1 MAHEHL
7 KYIAT
12 PQKLTDLRGS
22 YARYCTAKLHS
33 ETNKTCEAMN
43 IHFAK
48 CSCCSHGVEDPLDPY
63 FIEELSHHKFNL
75 DGIWQWRFVS
85 LRLLAMASNGLQPTR
100 SLLITIDNRKEN
112 RRYLSHFWTSSTSFK
127 GPYGRCLNTFYGSF
141 SHLLIWV
148 EHSGSNPRLP
158 LEHPQ
163 KTSNLTLLNMNSLE
177 YNLNP
182 LCLHDASGNTRQ

>member
-63 FIEELSHHKFNL
+63 FIEELSHHKFN
-75 DGIWQWRFVS
+75 
-85 LRLLAMASNGLQPTR
+85 
-100 SLLITIDNRKEN
+100 
-112 RRYLSHFWTSSTSFK
+112 
-127 GPYGRCLNTFYGSF
+127 
-141 SHLLIWV
+141 
-148 EHSGSNPRLP
+148 SGSNPRLP
-158 LEHPQ
+158 LEHPLQ
-163 KTSNLTLLNMNSLE
+163 VLCRVLATPGLDLLHAQVHL
-177 YNLNP
+177 
-182 LCLHDASGNTRQ
+182 LCLHHAFQAVPLVKAPSIGHFGRIDPRLRRGICRSHTSLDILHSDYHTQS